1 MSPLDPRQRFK
12 MERSQSKL
20 SDALKRDVCAD
31 YYEGYFSVTLHVKE
45 KAPVLG
51 EVVGVA
57 GAAAGS
63 KDAPRIELSELGK
76 AIERK
81 WNEIPNFDPNVTLI
95 EKQVMPEHFHGL
107 LHMKRVEK
115 RHLGRVIGGFMIGC
129 THAYWDCLGILW
141 HKVPPKVCMQDRDH
155 TRSFRGPSLFER
167 GYNDVEPLTQEEL
180 EVKINYIRSNPE
192 RRLIKRQCHEYF
204 IVRWDMHSPN
214 WTLQRL
220 QAALLADRGLKR
232 QPEALAQAWQEVMG
246 KVAITDACATNNVLQ
261 AVAGKSSR
269 LSLSLAGNR
278 ALLTAGKRLLP
289 LVCHRADAPYFEQQ
303 KDAMMREVRAGA
315 IIVSAFISPREREI
329 RKELMQESLPLIEVV
344 DNGFSPRYKP
354 CGQAFYAC
362 ARGLLLQISPW
373 VYKYQR
379 DVRVSRPMC
388 LVMNELVRCICK
400 IPDDWWMAKRAVSGS
415 EDSAGGDDVSGA

>member
-12 MERSQSKL
+12 MEQSQSKL

-57 GAAAGS
+57 GAPADS
-63 KDAPRIELSELGK
+63 KDAPRMELSELGK

-81 WNEIPNFDPNVTLI
+81 WNEIPSFDPNVTLI

-107 LHMKRVEK
+107 LHMTRVEK

-129 THAYWDCLGILW
+129 THAYWDCLGIQW
-141 HKVPPKVCMQDRDH
+141 QKVPPKVSMQDRDH
-155 TRSFRGPSLFER
+155 TRSYRGPSLFER

-180 EVKINYIRSNPE
+180 EVKIAYIRSNPE
-192 RRLIKRQCHEYF
+192 RRLIKRQRHEYF
-204 IVRWDMHSPN
+204 IVRRDMHSAN
-214 WTLQRL
+214 WTAQRL
-220 QAALLADRGLKR
+220 QSTLLADKGLSR
-232 QPEALAQAWQEVMG
+232 QPAILAEAWQEVMV
-246 KVAITDACATNNVLQ
+246 KLARVEASALSDVQRAAQ
-261 AVAGKSSR
+261 KQVAGVSER
-269 LSLSLAGNR
+269 LCLALAGNR
-278 ALLTAGKRLLP
+278 ALLTAGRRLLP

-303 KDAMMREVRAGA
+303 KDAVMREARAGA

-329 RKELMQESLPLIEVV
+329 RKALMQESLPLIEVV

-400 IPDDWWMAKRAVSGS
+400 MPDDWWKTR
-415 EDSAGGDDVSGA
+415 